1 MEKYSV
7 LMSVYKNDD
16 AVFLNEAIKSMINQT
31 IKPDQYVIVKDGP
44 VPEEIDA
51 VISEWKEREP
61 NLFTV
66 LAYEVNQGLA
76 AALNKGIEVCRN
88 ELIARMDSDDIAL
101 PERCEKELEMFN
113 TYEKLSI
120 CGCNID
126 EFFDEPTNIRT
137 SRVVPSDYEAIC
149 KFMKRRQPF
158 NHPTVM
164 YRKSMLEKI
173 GGYATL
179 HRKEDFDLFS
189 RCINNGYYALNINE
203 SLYLYRANEGNYRR
217 RKSAVNFKSALHV
230 YKLHYQRGGCSL
242 IDLIIISCAELV
254 FYILPT
260 GIMKC
265 LSDTLLREK
274 K

>member
-1 MEKYSV
+1 
-7 LMSVYKNDD
+7 MSVYKNDD
-16 AVFLNEAIKSMINQT
+16 ASFLNEAIRSMVEQT
-31 IKPDQYVIVKDGP
+31 VKPDQYVIVKDGP
-44 VPEEIDA
+44 VSKEIDT
-51 VISEWKEREP
+51 VISEWEKKEP
-61 NLFTV
+61 GLFTV
-66 LAYEVNQGLA
+66 LAFEVNQGLA
-76 AALNKGIEVCRN
+76 AALNAGIKVCRN

-101 PERCEKELEMFN
+101 PERCQKELEMFELHEN
-113 TYEKLSI
+113 LSI

-126 EFFDEPTNIRT
+126 EFFDAPANVRT

-164 YRKSMLEKI
+164 YRKSMLEEV

-189 RCINNGYYALNINE
+189 RCINSGYYALNINE
-203 SLYLYRANEGNYRR
+203 SLYLYRANEGNYQR

-230 YKLHYQRGGCSL
+230 YKLHYDRKGCSL
-242 IDLIIISCAELV
+242 IDLAIISCAELV

-260 GIMKC
+260 GIMKW
-265 LSDTLLREK
+265 LSDTILREK